1 MLLLLLL
8 LQLMLLLLPSRP
20 PALPA
25 RPARPLARGLHL
37 HTGLA
42 TGGQPSRRRSSGL
55 NFALYCPP
63 SPSPPAS
70 RLRPPTRRQLV
81 RQPVVSVASRPPAI
95 ALAFPLP
102 PPPADR
108 HASLPAA
115 LSSRLSP
122 ARPRRLSPTTTP
134 AWPPPC
140 RLAYRPPALAL
151 APSSRHHPR
160 LTLPPPRRSLAR
172 SRARSRLAFYF
183 LVIARISPS
192 S

>member
-63 SPSPPAS
+63 SPSPTAS
-70 RLRPPTRRQLV
+70 RLHPPTRRQLV

-108 HASLPAA
+108 HAS
-115 LSSRLSP
+115 
-122 ARPRRLSPTTTP
+122 
-134 AWPPPC
+134 
-140 RLAYRPPALAL
+140 
-151 APSSRHHPR
+151 
-160 LTLPPPRRSLAR
+160 
-172 SRARSRLAFYF
+172 SRLAFYF
-183 LVIARISPS
+183 LENARISPS

>member
-1 MLLLLLL
+1 
-8 LQLMLLLLPSRP
+8 MLLLLPSRP
-20 PALPA
+20 PTLPA
-25 RPARPLARGLHL
+25 RPARPLVRGLHL

-63 SPSPPAS
+63 SPSPTAS

-95 ALAFPLP
+95 ALAFHLP

-115 LSSRLSP
+115 LSSRLS
-122 ARPRRLSPTTTP
+122 
-134 AWPPPC
+134 
-140 RLAYRPPALAL
+140 
-151 APSSRHHPR
+151 
-160 LTLPPPRRSLAR
+160 LAR
-172 SRARSRLAFYF
+172 RPVVSPVACPP
-183 LVIARISPS
+183 SPS
-192 S
+192 SKVTILSGYDKVNVICTWAASSSSSPFATAPATHRRLGGPAARDINAKSLRWL

>member
-1 MLLLLLL
+1 
-8 LQLMLLLLPSRP
+8 MLLLLPSRP
-20 PALPA
+20 PTLPA
-25 RPARPLARGLHL
+25 RPARPLVRGLHL

-42 TGGQPSRRRSSGL
+42 TGGQSSRRRSSGL

-63 SPSPPAS
+63 SPSPTAS

-95 ALAFPLP
+95 ALAFHLP

-172 SRARSRLAFYF
+172 SPARAWLST
-183 LVIARISPS
+183 S